1 MIDIIVMFVMSG
13 IAEKHVGPD
22 APFGFAQDPGE
33 RARLAGFWRLGLPV
47 FARPS
52 GWDIPYVDRGSN
64 PLVLRA

>member
-22 APFGFAQDPGE
+22 ARFGFAQDPGE

-47 FARPS
+47 FAR
-52 GWDIPYVDRGSN
+52 
-64 PLVLRA
+64 RAAGTSPTWTVVATH